1 LGGTDAHVINDRN
14 AWHAL
19 GTVGSLG
26 FVVAAGALLG
36 WWVGS
41 WADRRWGIEPWGLL
55 TGLLLGLASAALECG
70 RVLRRYIQAEA
81 SRDRARRP

>member
-1 LGGTDAHVINDRN
+1 MKHDPK

-26 FVVAAGALLG
+26 FIVAAGALLG
-36 WWVGS
+36 WWAGS

-55 TGLLLGLASAALECG
+55 TGLILGMGSAVLEMWL
-70 RVLRRYIQAEA
+70 VLRRYIETEER
-81 SRDRARRP
+81 RDRAKRP

>member
-1 LGGTDAHVINDRN
+1 MKHDPK

-26 FVVAAGALLG
+26 FIVAAGALLG
-36 WWVGS
+36 WWAGS

-55 TGLLLGLASAALECG
+55 TGLILGMGAAVLEMWQ
-70 RVLRRYIQAEA
+70 VLRRYIETEER
-81 SRDRARRP
+81 RDRTKRP